1 MRTLLLLRGAV
12 GSGKSTFIKENDL
25 EPYTLEAD
33 KFRLLISN
41 PKLTKFGNFE
51 ISQKNDRMAWEILFN
66 CLEERMKKG
75 EFTIIDATHTTKRA
89 MNSYKFLADKYKYTI
104 YYYQLDTPLEKCIEN
119 NKKRESYKQ
128 VDENVIN
135 RMFKNIQTEKISGS
149 FKRISDI
156 SEIINFYVADVSEKY
171 KKVRIIGDVH
181 SCFTALSEIM
191 KDFDENTL
199 YVFLGDFLDRGIE
212 HKQTLSLI
220 LNLYNRENVI
230 MIEGN
235 HEIHLENFANDFKI
249 NSKDFLNETLPAILE
264 NEQNIDNF
272 KKEIRKFY
280 KKLRQCY
287 AFKFHNYK
295 ILCTHAGLSFVPNLA
310 LVSTSE
316 MINKVGSFET
326 EIGEL
331 YEENYL
337 KGKCQDFIQ
346 VHGHRGVNSTEH
358 SICLEGEVEFGGEL
372 KYLDVMPDK
381 IVLKSVINTVYDK
394 DYLQHELEKAKENKQ
409 INLTANEDVNKLI
422 VSKLIGVKKTKP
434 NLYSLNFGRNVFRKK
449 LWNDSTIKARGLF
462 VDAETGKVK
471 IRSYN
476 KFFNYDENK
485 YSTREYIEKNIVYP
499 VTAYEK
505 YNGFL
510 GILSVIDGKFV
521 FATKSVT
528 NGTHVKYFENIFEK
542 ASEKMKNEIFKICA
556 ENDVSIV
563 FEVISNEDRHIVD
576 YFGQE
581 ALFVLDVIDNS
592 LFINGIHVDKSFSE
606 NFLCKL
612 NFDDKVIKM
621 KKEIKKC
628 GNFDEIIDLM
638 ENYDNFEN
646 AEGIV
651 FCAENGFMFK
661 YKAKHYSLW
670 KKRRGILEFYR
681 KDFDK
686 MKLAGRYKNEHEF
699 VDWLAGLDD
708 EKVEKAH
715 IIDLMNEYES
725 SRENN

>member
-1 MRTLLLLRGAV
+1 MRTLLLLRGTV
-12 GSGKSTFIKENDL
+12 GSGKSTFIKKNNL

-41 PKLTKFGNFE
+41 PKLTKFGDFE
-51 ISQKNDRMAWEILFN
+51 ISQKNDRLAWEMLFN

-75 EFTIIDATHTTKRA
+75 EFTVVDATHTTKRA
-89 MNSYKFLADKYKYTI
+89 MNSYKALADKYKYTI
-104 YYYQLDTPLEKCIEN
+104 YYYQLDTPLEECIEN

-128 VDENVIN
+128 VDENVIS
-135 RMFKNIQTEKISGS
+135 RMFRNIQNEKLSGS
-149 FKRISDI
+149 FKRIFDI
-156 SEIINFYVADVSEKY
+156 NEIINFYVADVTEKY
-171 KKVRIIGDVH
+171 DKVRIIGDIH
-181 SCFTALSEIM
+181 SCFTAISEIV
-191 KDFDENTL
+191 KDFDKNTL

-212 HKQTLSLI
+212 HKQTLL
-220 LNLYNRENVI
+220 LMLDLYKKENVI

-249 NSKDFLNETLPAILE
+249 NSKEFLNVTLPAILE
-264 NEQNIDNF
+264 NEKNIDSF
-272 KKEIRKFY
+272 KREIRKFY

-287 AFKFHNYK
+287 AFKFHNHK
-295 ILCTHAGLSFVPNLA
+295 ILCTHAGLSFVPDLA
-310 LVSTSE
+310 LVSTNE
-316 MINKVGSFET
+316 MINGVGSFET

-337 KGKCQDFIQ
+337 KGKCQDFVQ

-358 SICLEGEVEFGGEL
+358 SICLEGEVEYGGEL

-381 IVLKSVINTVYDK
+381 ILQKSVINTVYDR
-394 DYLQHELEKAKENKQ
+394 DYLQHELEKAKESNQ
-409 INLTANEDVNKLI
+409 INLTADEDVNKLI
-422 VSKLIGVKKTKP
+422 VSKLISVKKTKP

-476 KFFNYDENK
+476 KFFNYGENK
-485 YSTREYIEKNIVYP
+485 YSTREYLENNIVYP

-510 GILSVIDGKFV
+510 GILSVIDEKFV

-528 NGTHVKYFENIFEK
+528 NGTHVKYFETLFEK
-542 ASEKMKNEIFKICA
+542 ASKKMKSEIFRICS

-563 FEVISNEDRHIVD
+563 FEVVSNEDRHIVD
-576 YFGQE
+576 YFGRE
-581 ALFVLDVIDNS
+581 HLFILDVIDNS
-592 LFINGIHVDKSFSE
+592 LFINGVHVDNNFSE
-606 NFLCKL
+606 RFLKEL
-612 NFDDKVIKM
+612 NFDDDVIKM

-628 GNFDEIIDLM
+628 NNFDEIIDLM

-651 FCAENGFMFK
+651 FCAENGLMFK

-681 KDFDK
+681 KDFNK
-686 MKLAGRYKNEHEF
+686 AKLAGRYKDEQQFIE
-699 VDWLAGLDD
+699 WLTELDND
-708 EKVEKAH
+708 KVENAH

-725 SRENN
+725 KKK